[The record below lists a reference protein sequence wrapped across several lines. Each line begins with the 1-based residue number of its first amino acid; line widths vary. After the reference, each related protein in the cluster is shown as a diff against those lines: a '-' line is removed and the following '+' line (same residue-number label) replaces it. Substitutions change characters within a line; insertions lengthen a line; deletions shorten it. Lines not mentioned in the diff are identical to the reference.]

1 MNNKK
6 LPDNFNFLPD
16 MYSDQ
21 YFPNFLVDKVK
32 EAIIEAVVFIEKGGH
47 TTAQIQKAF
56 DQMTLKINELEEEF
70 EENDSEIETVA
81 REAIGETVERIIR
94 YFAIDI
100 DTEDA
105 IKEREW

>member
-1 MNNKK
+1 MDNKK
-6 LPDNFNFLPD
+6 LPDDFNYLPD
-16 MYSDQ
+16 MYNDQ

-47 TTAQIQKAF
+47 TTAQIQDAF
-56 DQMTLKINELEEEF
+56 DQMTLKINGLEDEF
-70 EENDSEIETVA
+70 EENDSEIETGA
-81 REAIGETVERIIR
+81 RESIGETVERIIQ
-94 YFAIDI
+94 YFELDI

>member
-6 LPDNFNFLPD
+6 LPEDFKYLPD
-16 MYSDQ
+16 MYDDQ
-21 YFPNFLVDKVK
+21 YFPDFLVDKVK
-32 EAIIEAVVFIEKGGH
+32 EAIIEAVVFIEKGSH

-56 DQMTLKINELEEEF
+56 DKMTLKINDLEEEF

-81 REAIGETVERIIR
+81 RESIGETVERIIQ

-100 DTEDA
+100 DTENA

>member
-1 MNNKK
+1 MDNKK
-6 LPDNFNFLPD
+6 LPGDFNYLPD
-16 MYSDQ
+16 MYNDQ

-47 TTAQIQKAF
+47 TTAQIQDAF
-56 DQMTLKINELEEEF
+56 DQMTLKINGLEDEF
-70 EENDSEIETVA
+70 EENDSEIETGA
-81 REAIGETVERIIR
+81 RESIGETVERIIQ
-94 YFAIDI
+94 YFELDI